1 MSRLAPKLSESLRL
15 ALHTLRSHKMRSGLV
30 ILGVGIG
37 VTTLMGMVSILT
49 GLGQKIASDIR
60 SSDHVVVT
68 LMKFDLVIHGD
79 PKQFLSRKDPDPD
92 DLAAIRASLP
102 RVRYSDFQQA
112 SQFFTRLQ
120 RDGQKTGL
128 VSLFGASSHLALIY
142 NIPLILGRNFTDQE
156 ELHSGKVVLIG
167 FGPYQDLFAGVDPI
181 GKLLRVRGEE
191 YTIVGVFD
199 ERKTLFGGGFADNFV
214 MLPYTTFRK
223 DLAREGDQISI
234 NVVPVEGEPAQKV
247 VDDLTALMRARH
259 RLRPSDPDD
268 FAVITA
274 DQIEAFVSKV
284 TGPIG
289 LVLAVIASIGLMVG
303 GIGVM
308 AIMLVSV
315 TERTREIG
323 IRKALGASRSDIL
336 YQFLVESASL
346 TGIGGLLGMAAGI
359 GLAQAAAALV
369 HLPAS
374 VPIGWTVAGVAF
386 SAGIGIVFGLYP
398 ALRASRLD
406 PIEAIRSE

>member
-1 MSRLAPKLSESLRL
+1 LSRLAPKLAESLRL

-68 LMKFDLVIHGD
+68 LTKFDLVVHGD
-79 PKQFLSRKDPDPD
+79 RDQFMSRPDPDPD
-92 DLAAIRASLP
+92 DLAAIRAELP

-120 RDGQKTGL
+120 REGQKTGL
-128 VSLFGASSHLALIY
+128 VSVFGASSHLALIY

-167 FGPYQDLFAGVDPI
+167 FGPYHDLFEGVDPI
-181 GKLLRVRGEE
+181 GKMVRVRGEE
-191 YTIVGVFD
+191 YTVVGVFD
-199 ERKTLFGGGFADNFV
+199 KRKSLFGGGFADNFV

-234 NVVPVEGEPAQKV
+234 NVVPVDGESAQKV

-268 FAVITA
+268 FSVITA

-323 IRKALGASRSDIL
+323 IRKALGASRGDIL

-346 TGIGGLLGMAAGI
+346 TGIGGLLGIAAGI

-374 VPIGWTVAGVAF
+374 VPIGWTLAGAAF

-406 PIEAIRSE
+406 PIEAIRME